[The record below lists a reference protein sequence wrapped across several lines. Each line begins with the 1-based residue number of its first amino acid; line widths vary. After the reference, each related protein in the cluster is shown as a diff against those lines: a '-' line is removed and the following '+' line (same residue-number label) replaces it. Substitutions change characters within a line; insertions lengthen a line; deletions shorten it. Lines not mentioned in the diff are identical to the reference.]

1 MAIHP
6 KCDRCG
12 KTLSDYGAI
21 LLSPPDKKSKVT
33 KYHICKMCYKDIIK
47 NNKITIKNSY
57 QK

>member
-6 KCDRCG
+6 KCDRCS
-12 KTLSDYGAI
+12 KTLLDYGAI